1 MQFCGKNYCFSKFLF
16 SFDIKLQPHRVVRKK
31 SKQRIF
37 LSWLLLTF
45 FVAGQVIV
53 YSHQHH
59 TSGPAVTKASH
70 QSSRQTISEKCQL
83 CDAMHF
89 NHMALMPQVYAQ
101 AEQVSYHL
109 FATGCYDFVSISLIL
124 STGRAPPVS

>member
-1 MQFCGKNYCFSKFLF
+1 
-16 SFDIKLQPHRVVRKK
+16 VVRKR

-45 FVAGQVIV
+45 FAAGQVIV

-59 TSGPAVTKASH
+59 THVALSTKTSH
-70 QSSRQTISEKCQL
+70 QSSGQTVSDTCPL

-89 NHMALMPQVYAQ
+89 NHMALTAQVYAQ
-101 AEQVSYHL
+101 ADQVSYHL

-124 STGRAPPVS
+124 STGRGPPVS